1 MLWVY
6 ILLTPHQKCY
16 SIKLMGETLN
26 DTLGVKSARPA
37 SKIKLS
43 SKMKYLKYWL
53 ALIIFFIPLIFIP
66 SLFNV
71 YVFPKTILFI
81 LGVLLGWVAFLLP
94 AVLGKSENNNQTIFF
109 DNKKVLVFGLL
120 LVLAFVISS
129 FLQPNVSA
137 RINAFSKTT
146 AVVLAGFLLML
157 LIKQVRGEGKE
168 AKKTQELMFGALTA
182 SAVVLALLTVFQY
195 TGFLAKFFTWEIFS
209 INTWTPTGSILTT
222 IVLIVLSA
230 VYVLSALLRLIKKD
244 FKLTSLIGLLA
255 LLIILALGVVMGAV
269 VLLES
274 EPVLIGLQ
282 NAWIVAVENFKSF
295 VGAIFGVGPGNF
307 RTAYARFRPVTVN
320 STSAWAIYF
329 ANSFGHYLNLLTEV
343 GLLGLLAFSG
353 LAIAIWRKLK
363 DADNRI
369 INARPEILALL
380 LLIIAFFVPF
390 DVSLWLVFFVLL
402 SLVGLSDE
410 SRGIGLGEI
419 RPKLEANRYLL
430 LIVLAGALLLSGFWY
445 GRAAWADVLFARSV
459 AAFNRGEGGNAYNW
473 QIEALEK
480 NPHSDTY
487 RLGYAQTNLALASA
501 FSQNEDL
508 TEQDQQQI
516 AILIQQAIREA
527 KNAVAINPFWS
538 NNWLSLADV
547 YRQIIGVAQEAEQW
561 AIESLS
567 QAIALDPV
575 NPNLRVELGGL
586 YFALGNFEL
595 AQRQFET
602 AVNLKPDHANA
613 HYNLA
618 AAYVQ
623 QEKWTDAALQLQTV
637 LSLVEPGSAD
647 FDRVQQ
653 DLEQIK
659 DRLPQQ
665 EPIEGEEEVSEQ
677 LQPPQ
682 ALPEPQFEPVDLP
695 EEDIAPP
702 EPVLEEPTEEE
713 TPETTPTTP

>member
-1 MLWVY
+1 
-6 ILLTPHQKCY
+6 
-16 SIKLMGETLN
+16 MGETV
-26 DTLGVKSARPA
+26 TSALGAKSIKSAV
-37 SKIKLS
+37 KTKS
-43 SKMKYLKYWL
+43 SKMRYLRYWL
-53 ALIIFFIPLIFIP
+53 ALIVFLVPLVFVP
-66 SLFNV
+66 SLFDV
-71 YVFPKTILFI
+71 YILPKTIVLL
-81 LGVLLGWVAFLLP
+81 LGVLLGWLGFLLP
-94 AVLGKSENNNQTIFF
+94 AIFDKNNNNSQEIILG
-109 DNKKVLVFGLL
+109 NKKTLVFSCL

-168 AKKTQELMFGALTA
+168 AKKTQELMFGAITA

-222 IVLIVLSA
+222 IVLIVLA
-230 VYVLSALLRLIKKD
+230 VVYVLLALLRLIKKD
-244 FKLTSLIGLLA
+244 FKLTSLIGLLV
-255 LLIILALGVVMGAV
+255 LLIILVLGLVMGTI

-274 EPVLIGLQ
+274 KPVLISLQ

-295 VGAIFGVGPGNF
+295 VGAVFGVGPGNF
-307 RTAYARFRPVTVN
+307 RTAYARFRPVTIN

-353 LAIAIWRKLK
+353 LAIGIWRKFK
-363 DADNRI
+363 NADNRI
-369 INARPEILALL
+369 INACPEILALL
-380 LLIIAFFVPF
+380 LLIVAFFVPF
-390 DVSLWLVFFVLL
+390 DINLWLVFFVLL

-410 SRGIGLGEI
+410 NRGVGLGET
-419 RPKLEANRYLL
+419 RPKLEINRYIM
-430 LIVLAGALLLSGFWY
+430 LIILAGVLLLSGFWY
-445 GRAAWADVLFARSV
+445 GRVVWADVLFARSV

-473 QIEALEK
+473 QIEALGK
-480 NPHSDTY
+480 NPHSDVY

-501 FSQNEDL
+501 LSQNENL

-538 NNWLSLADV
+538 NNWANLAGV

-575 NPNLRVELGGL
+575 NPNLRIELGGL
-586 YFALGNFEL
+586 YYALGNFEL
-595 AQRQFET
+595 AQRQFEI
-602 AVNLKPDHANA
+602 AVSLKPDHANA

-623 QEKWTDAALQLQTV
+623 QEKWQNAVLELQTV
-637 LSLVEPGSAD
+637 LSLVEPGSPD

-653 DLEQIK
+653 ELNQIK
-659 DRLPQQ
+659 EHLPQP
-665 EPIEGEEEVSEQ
+665 EPVGGEEEVNQE
-677 LQPPQ
+677 LKEPQP
-682 ALPEPQFEPVDLP
+682 LPEPQFEPIDLP
-695 EEDIAPP
+695 EEEIAPP
-702 EPVLEEPTEEE
+702 EPVLEEPAKEEAIPPE
-713 TPETTPTTP
+713 EAGKTPETTPTE

>member
-1 MLWVY
+1 
-6 ILLTPHQKCY
+6 
-16 SIKLMGETLN
+16 MGETFK
-26 DTLGVKSARPA
+26 DALGVKSARPA
-37 SKIKLS
+37 SKIKSS

-53 ALIIFFIPLIFIP
+53 ALIIFITPLTFVLP
-66 SLFNV
+66 LFNV
-71 YVFPKTILFI
+71 YVFPKTIILV
-81 LGVLLGWVAFLLP
+81 LGVLFGWVAFLLP
-94 AVLGKSENNNQTIFF
+94 AVFGKSKDNSQTIFF
-109 DNKKVLVFGLL
+109 DDKKVLVFGLL
-120 LVLAFVISS
+120 LVLAFIISS
-129 FLQPNVSA
+129 FLQPNASA

-146 AVVLAGFLLML
+146 AVVLAGFLLMM

-168 AKKTQELMFGALTA
+168 AEKTQKLMFGALTA
-182 SAVVLALLTVFQY
+182 SAVVLSLVAIFQY
-195 TGFLAKFFTWEIFS
+195 TGFLAKVFAWEIFS

-222 IVLIVLSA
+222 IVLIVLAA
-230 VYVLSALLRLIKKD
+230 VYILLAFLRLIKKD
-244 FKLTSLIGLLA
+244 FKLTGLIGLLV
-255 LLIILALGVVMGAV
+255 LLIILVLGAGIGAII
-269 VLLES
+269 LLES
-274 EPVLIGLQ
+274 EPVLISLQ
-282 NAWIVAVENFKSF
+282 NAWIVTVENFKSF
-295 VGAIFGVGPGNF
+295 VGAVFGVGPGNF

-320 STSAWAIYF
+320 NTAAWAIYF

-353 LAIAIWRKLK
+353 LAVAIWRKFK
-363 DADNRI
+363 SADNRI
-369 INARPEILALL
+369 TTACPEILTLL

-390 DVSLWLVFFVLL
+390 DISLWLVFFVLL
-402 SLVGLSDE
+402 SLVGLADE

-419 RPKLEANRYLL
+419 RPKLEVNRYFLL
-430 LIVLAGALLLSGFWY
+430 TILAGALLLSGFWY
-445 GRAAWADVLFARSV
+445 GRVAWADVLFARSV
-459 AAFNRGEGGNAYNW
+459 AALNRGEGGNAYNW

-487 RLGYAQTNLALASA
+487 RLGYAQTNLALAGA

-527 KNAVAINPFWS
+527 KSAVAINPFWS
-538 NNWLSLADV
+538 NNWLSLADI

-561 AIESLS
+561 AIESLR

-623 QEKWTDAALQLQTV
+623 QEKWTNAALELQTV
-637 LSLVEPGSAD
+637 LSLAEPGSAD

-659 DRLPQQ
+659 DRLPQP
-665 EPIEGEEEVSEQ
+665 EPVEGEEEVSQQ
-677 LQPPQ
+677 LQQPGE
-682 ALPEPQFEPVDLP
+682 LPEPQFEPIDLP

-702 EPVLEEPTEEE
+702 EPVLEEEPADEVLAPEEE
-713 TPETTPTTP
+713 APIVEEESPIPPEE